1 MFFHGSPSRIVV
13 QAEMVPYI
21 WYLMKYLHAKW
32 MKQTLIALFMILAG
46 ICYSCS
52 RQNEEGLF
60 FGREKTGVIDLKE
73 SDAGG
78 VGADKEAGGES
89 RSADDQDGSLPE
101 ERRSPEDGTLADAGR
116 EPDEGGAFGENPTAD
131 KNGISDENSGESAWS
146 DTCFVHICG
155 AVADPGVYELPG
167 DSRIYQAV
175 EAAGGLLPE
184 ADERLLNLAAPIVD
198 GMKITVFT
206 REEAGSVSEADVISV
221 PATSP
226 LSGLPGIGNTGSEN
240 RSGQVN
246 INTAGKDEL
255 MTLKGIG
262 ESRAEDIIAYR
273 EKHGFFQK
281 IEDIMK
287 VPGIKDGAFQKIKD
301 DITV

>member
-1 MFFHGSPSRIVV
+1 
-13 QAEMVPYI
+13 
-21 WYLMKYLHAKW
+21 MKYLHAKW
-32 MKQTLIALFMILAG
+32 MKLVLTALFMILAG

-52 RQNEEGLF
+52 RQTGEELF
-60 FGREKTGVIDLKE
+60 FSRGKTGVIALSESSAGNEKE
-73 SDAGG
+73 ESGKEGG
-78 VGADKEAGGES
+78 Q
-89 RSADDQDGSLPE
+89 SAEDGFGQEGDQD
-101 ERRSPEDGTLADAGR
+101 
-116 EPDEGGAFGENPTAD
+116 FGENRISGQNAD
-131 KNGISDENSGESAWS
+131 EDLFSEIQDPNGSEASGKSQGSGEGLDDSRSSRESAS
-146 DTCFVHICG
+146 ADTCFVHICG
-155 AVADPGVYELPG
+155 AVARPGVYELAG
-167 DSRIYQAV
+167 ESRIYQAV

-184 ADERLLNLAAPIVD
+184 AEERLLNLAAPIVD

-206 REEAGSVSEADVISV
+206 KEEARSVSEADVISL
-221 PATSP
+221 PASSLQP
-226 LSGLPGIGNTGSEN
+226 GLAGTGSTGSEN
-240 RSGQVN
+240 GTRQIN

-262 ESRAEDIIAYR
+262 ASRAEDIIAYR